1 MSLRIQAVVPPPD
14 VYSIDGFGRAFGFGR
29 SFIYEEIGAG
39 RLRAVKAGRKTL
51 IRRTDALAYIDSLP
65 PITELGPHEPDP
77 AQAPEDRI
85 IPESDARPL
94 PRKTEAS
101 SDEATPSGRPRTPMR
116 EAIMIVSRPRQP
128 FLCANEKRANH

>member
-14 VYSIDGFGRAFGFGR
+14 VYSIDGFSRAFGFGR
-29 SFIYEEIGAG
+29 SFIYEEIGGG

-51 IRRTDALAYIDSLP
+51 IRRSDALAYIDSLP

-85 IPESDARPL
+85 IPKIRRRS
-94 PRKTEAS
+94 
-101 SDEATPSGRPRTPMR
+101 ATAG
-116 EAIMIVSRPRQP
+116 
-128 FLCANEKRANH
+128 N

>member
-65 PITELGPHEPDP
+65 PITELGPHEPEP
-77 AQAPEDRI
+77 AQAPEDRF
-85 IPESDARPL
+85 IPNQTPVRYREKLKRRRVQTAL
-94 PRKTEAS
+94 PPVDCE
-101 SDEATPSGRPRTPMR
+101 
-116 EAIMIVSRPRQP
+116 
-128 FLCANEKRANH
+128 